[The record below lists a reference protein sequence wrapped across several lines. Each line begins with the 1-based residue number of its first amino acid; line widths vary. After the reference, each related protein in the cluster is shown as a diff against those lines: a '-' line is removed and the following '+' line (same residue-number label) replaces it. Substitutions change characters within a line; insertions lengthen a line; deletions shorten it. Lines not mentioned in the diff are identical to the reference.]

1 MDMLTRAG
9 LANAVWRE
17 VGLPRAES
25 DRPVETAI
33 GEMTG
38 AMAAGKKM
46 TILYFGSFVVRAKG
60 PRRRRNPKIGEPA
73 PVTARRV
80 VAFRLA
86 RALRAGVNRALSER
100 GRGGKPSLTW
110 PVKL

>member
-1 MDMLTRAG
+1 MDTLTRAG

-25 DRPVETAI
+25 ERPVETAI

-38 AMAAGKKM
+38 AMAAGKKVM
-46 TILYFGSFVVRAKG
+46 ILNFGSFVVRAKG
-60 PRRRRNPKIGEPA
+60 PRRRRNPKTGEPV
-73 PVTARRV
+73 PVAAHRV
-80 VAFRLA
+80 VAFRSSRVLK
-86 RALRAGVNRALSER
+86 AGVNRALSER
-100 GRGGKPSLTW
+100 GRDGKPSLTW